1 MPASA
6 ENDGK
11 LIMRIHVLWLLILLA
26 GIPTFTSAA
35 EDPDGEV
42 VRIADPFIE
51 IHTGPGQGYPIFT
64 VAERGE
70 EITILRRHTD
80 WFEVRTRR
88 GRKGWVHRKQL
99 AQTLAPSGEKV
110 QLATTTLEAFSERR
124 WEIGATGGD
133 FGGAAMLGLY
143 GGYAF
148 SKNLSAELGLAQS
161 FGNIS
166 STYSFTGRLVAQ
178 PFPEWRYSP
187 FFSLGTGY
195 IRINPKATI
204 VYPERT
210 TNQMSYIAIG
220 LRTWLTRRF
229 IFRIEYDYYTI
240 FSATNDR
247 DNNEELNGWQAG
259 FAVFF

>member
-1 MPASA
+1 
-6 ENDGK
+6 
-11 LIMRIHVLWLLILLA
+11 MRIQFLWLVILALWVTA
-26 GIPTFTSAA
+26 MPRA
-35 EDPDGEV
+35 EETAPEY
-42 VRIADPFIE
+42 VRIADPYLE
-51 IHTGPGQGYPIFT
+51 LHTGPGQGYPVFY

-70 EITILRRHTD
+70 EIAILRRHTD
-80 WFEVRTRR
+80 WFRVRTRR
-88 GRKGWVHRKQL
+88 GKEGWVHRDQL
-99 AQTLAPSGEKV
+99 ERTLSLGGEKV
-110 QLATTTLEAFSERR
+110 KLATTTLESFSERR
-124 WEIGATGGD
+124 WEIGATGSD

-166 STYSFTGRLVAQ
+166 STLSLTGRLVAQ

-187 FFSLGTGY
+187 FFSLGTGF
-195 IRINPKATI
+195 IEIKPKATI
-204 VYPERT
+204 IYPERT
-210 TNQMSYIAIG
+210 TNQMSYIALG

-229 IFRIEYDYYTI
+229 LFRIEYDYYTI

-247 DNNEELNGWQAG
+247 DDNEELNGWQAG

>member
-1 MPASA
+1 MPGNPAYR
-6 ENDGK
+6 GK
-11 LIMRIHVLWLLILLA
+11 YIMRIQVLWLLILALWITTMARAEEPA
-26 GIPTFTSAA
+26 GEF
-35 EDPDGEV
+35 
-42 VRIADPFIE
+42 VRIADPYIE
-51 IHTGPGQGYPIFT
+51 IHTGPGSGYPVFY

-70 EITILRRHTD
+70 EIAILRRKTD
-80 WFEVRTRR
+80 WFQVRTRR
-88 GRKGWVHRKQL
+88 GKEGWVHRDQL
-99 AQTLAPSGEKV
+99 ERTLTLAGEKIK
-110 QLATTTLEAFSERR
+110 LATVTLEAFSERK
-124 WEIGATGGD
+124 WELGATGGD

-148 SKNLSAELGLAQS
+148 SRNLSAELGLAQS

-166 STYSFTGRLVAQ
+166 STYSLTGRLVAQ

-195 IRINPKATI
+195 IQINPKATI
-204 VYPERT
+204 IYPERT
-210 TNQMSYIAIG
+210 TNQMSYVALG

-247 DNNEELNGWQAG
+247 DDNEELNGWQAG

>member
-1 MPASA
+1 
-6 ENDGK
+6 
-11 LIMRIHVLWLLILLA
+11 MRIQIFWWVILALWITTT
-26 GIPTFTSAA
+26 PRA
-35 EDPDGEV
+35 EETTAEY
-42 VRIADPFIE
+42 VRIADPYLE
-51 IHTGPGQGYPIFT
+51 LHTGPGQGYPIFH

-70 EITILRRHTD
+70 AIAILRRRTD
-80 WFEVRTRR
+80 WFQVRTRQ
-88 GRKGWVHRKQL
+88 GQEGWVSRNQL
-99 AQTLAPSGEKV
+99 ERTLTLAGQPV
-110 QLATTTLEAFSERR
+110 QLATITQEGFRERR
-124 WEIGATGGD
+124 WELGATGGD
-133 FGGAAMLGLY
+133 FGGAALLGVY

-148 SKNLSAELGLAQS
+148 SPNLSAELGLAQS

-166 STYSFTGRLVAQ
+166 STWSVTGRLVAQ

-195 IRINPKATI
+195 IQINPKATI
-204 VYPERT
+204 IYPERT
-210 TNQMSYIAIG
+210 TNQMSYIALG